1 MRMIY
6 RVCEMVKAFV
16 CESQSAN
23 IHKLAMYRN
32 GGPAGTKV
40 RWMPLIRLFLPQW
53 SLSLEFNL
61 IPVPRPRQTSACW
74 KMDLNSMH
82 KAEATALNAKY
93 IYILDWNDYGIAKVK
108 RCGIMM
114 CTNSTNLHSTSKM
127 SLLHGRN
134 ATKQGRAQQG
144 RARPSNPEAQALLH
158 KMLLSQENSLH
169 QLQQE
174 TGEWAFNE
182 HTKGYSCFTA
192 AMSQPKRILFDLRY
206 ITESNAKLVEQI
218 VELRHGGPVM

>member
-1 MRMIY
+1 
-6 RVCEMVKAFV
+6 
-16 CESQSAN
+16 
-23 IHKLAMYRN
+23 
-32 GGPAGTKV
+32 
-40 RWMPLIRLFLPQW
+40 
-53 SLSLEFNL
+53 
-61 IPVPRPRQTSACW
+61 
-74 KMDLNSMH
+74 
-82 KAEATALNAKY
+82 
-93 IYILDWNDYGIAKVK
+93 
-108 RCGIMM
+108 
-114 CTNSTNLHSTSKM
+114 M

>member
-1 MRMIY
+1 MTLYNIIYIYYIYIYIHIYISLFLMRMIY

-93 IYILDWNDYGIAKVK
+93 IYIGLE
-108 RCGIMM
+108 R
-114 CTNSTNLHSTSKM
+114 
-127 SLLHGRN
+127 
-134 ATKQGRAQQG
+134 
-144 RARPSNPEAQALLH
+144 
-158 KMLLSQENSLH
+158 
-169 QLQQE
+169 
-174 TGEWAFNE
+174 
-182 HTKGYSCFTA
+182 
-192 AMSQPKRILFDLRY
+192 
-206 ITESNAKLVEQI
+206 
-218 VELRHGGPVM
+218 LRHCKS